1 MPIEKNV
8 FVRLVLAIQL
18 VYLFGFL
25 LLRQNEV
32 EILLYESPINLPTL
46 TLVAIL
52 GALAALSFAL
62 GFFVSI
68 SALTIFVCMHVSLF
82 ALPIIKEIQYPYFS
96 ILLVIFALA
105 PKKTPLQWQRALFF
119 AVYLGFTLSGISKLF
134 YAGWF
139 TGTAVK
145 MLCLKS
151 PLALSELLCAE
162 PQWKYLAIFPLF
174 VETASLP
181 MALWPKTRLLT
192 WTLNTLLHCAVLF
205 IIPLWPVSFGV
216 LSMQLFLFEPSWLK
230 TNSLRATTHRQ

>member
-8 FVRLVLAIQL
+8 FIRLVLAIQFL
-18 VYLFGFL
+18 FLFGFL
-25 LLRQNEV
+25 LLRQNAV
-32 EILLYESPINLPTL
+32 GVFLYDSAINLSTL
-46 TLVAIL
+46 TIAATL
-52 GALAALSFAL
+52 GALASFSFAI

-68 SALTIFVCMHVSLF
+68 SALTILVCMQVSLF
-82 ALPIIKEIQYPYFS
+82 ALPIIKEIQYPFFS

-105 PKKTPLQWQRALFF
+105 PKKPALHWQRALFF
-119 AVYLGFTLSGISKLF
+119 SVYLGFTLSGISKLF

-151 PLALSELLCAE
+151 PLALSELFCAQ
-162 PQWKYLAIFPLF
+162 PQWKYFAFFPLF
-174 VETASLP
+174 VEVFSLP

-192 WTLNTLLHCAVLF
+192 WSLNTLLHCLILF

-216 LSMQLFLFEPSWLK
+216 LTMQLFLFEPSWLK
-230 TNSLRATTHRQ
+230 TNSIRATNHHQ